1 MFLLAIGFEVVNF
14 PNDFLLRFQRLVQ
27 GEQASRQQELF
38 FYFDALAQP
47 VIGIDL
53 ALQQSKQSV

>member
-1 MFLLAIGFEVVNF
+1 VNF